1 MATNAMAHS
10 ENQVV
15 AYSDSVSDYIIAI
28 SIILWG
34 GGSHSEIGHYRIG
47 LVWSVPPP
55 LLLVGEFSIT

>member
-1 MATNAMAHS
+1 MNYS
-10 ENQVV
+10 REGQV
-15 AYSDSVSDYIIAI
+15 YIYIYI
-28 SIILWG
+28 YMG